1 MTKEQTVSDEE
12 QAAMAIKLADNVR
25 QLIRDEVK
33 AALEDYQFTGNL
45 LGHPMLEAIM
55 RSGAQS
61 SNAFRLA
68 VCAAI
73 QQQMQKF

>member
-1 MTKEQTVSDEE
+1 MEQTVPDEV
-12 QAAMAIKLADNVR
+12 QAAMSLKLVEDVR
-25 QLIRDEVK
+25 KLIRDEIK
-33 AALEDYQFTGNL
+33 LALEDYQFTGNL

-61 SNAFRLA
+61 SNTFRLA